1 MINTCPKHG
10 AEAGQKK
17 IIPST
22 TGPARKIHAQA
33 GNAQAALPC
42 PAQKKIIP
50 NTIIFSLP
58 GRISGPGFGPGFGL
72 LWISC
77 VPCKPV
83 TNALI
88 NFGYTFIFHLFLFV
102 LHPSCS
108 KWNVIKSCSCH
119 TLHYFWIKIMHPM
132 KLFETRLVVHHLL
145 IMDIECKVKIFKMVN
160 YCSSCED
167 FSF

>member
-1 MINTCPKHG
+1 MSEAWRGSGPEENNTNYYW
-10 AEAGQKK
+10 
-17 IIPST
+17 PS
-22 TGPARKIHAQA
+22 PEDSCLA
-33 GNAQAALPC
+33 GNAQATRPC

-50 NTIIFSLP
+50 NTIIFSLHW
-58 GRISGPGFGPGFGL
+58 RISGPGFGPGF
-72 LWISC
+72 

-88 NFGYTFIFHLFLFV
+88 SFGYTFIFQLFLFV

-119 TLHYFWIKIMHPM
+119 SLHYFWIKKHPM